1 MLICL
6 ASASGS
12 PGVTTTALGLALNWP
27 RPVALV
33 EADPKCGSGL
43 LAGFFR
49 GQLDHPGLV
58 DLVIAQRADLVAEAL
73 PRLLHPVEGSQV
85 SVLFGARSHEQAA
98 GVAALWE
105 PLLDALQAMEP
116 TGTDVIVDA
125 GRLGPP
131 GWPRPLVH
139 GADVTLL
146 VVGSDLPSLAA
157 ARSWAASLAAEDVP
171 GHVTRLLVVGEGRPY
186 DNREVARTLEVPV
199 LGSVAWAP
207 EPARV
212 YSHGQ
217 PAPRPSWWRRV
228 GRGPDAAESAFADSA
243 YVRSLRAVAGS
254 LRALPDASVPAPFR
268 SVLAQGRVLAG
279 GRRDE

>member
-1 MLICL
+1 M
-6 ASASGS
+6 
-12 PGVTTTALGLALNWP
+12 TTTALGLALNSP
-27 RPVALV
+27 RPVVLV
-33 EADPKCGSGL
+33 EADPKGGSGL

-73 PRLLHPVEGSQV
+73 PRLLYPVEGSAV

-98 GVAALWE
+98 GIAALWE
-105 PLLDALQAMEP
+105 PLLDALRGLEA

-157 ARSWAASLAAEDVP
+157 ARSWAAALQAEDLP

-186 DNREVARTLEVPV
+186 DNREVARTLGMPV
-199 LGSVAWAP
+199 LRSIEWAP
-207 EPARV
+207 ELARV

-217 PAPRPSWWRRV
+217 PAPRPSWWLRV
-228 GRGPDAAESAFADSA
+228 GRGPDAAASAFADSV

-254 LRALPDASVPAPFR
+254 LRALPDASMPAPFR
-268 SVLAQGRVLAG
+268 SALAQSRVLAG